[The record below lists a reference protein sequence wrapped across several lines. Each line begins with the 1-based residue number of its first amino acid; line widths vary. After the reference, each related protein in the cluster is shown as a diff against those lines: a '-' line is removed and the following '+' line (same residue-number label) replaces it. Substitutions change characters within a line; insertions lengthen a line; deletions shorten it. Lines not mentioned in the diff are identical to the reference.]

1 MRRHALRL
9 AIVVLAATLAACAG
23 GKPRAPVKDQA
34 VSRRTPEAPT
44 REVRAGDTL
53 YSIAWESGRDYH
65 ELAEWNGIGPPYL
78 IRPGQVLR
86 LYPPK
91 GSSRPTTPGME
102 DDRRDAGGRA
112 SSGTNAEAEPRRER
126 RPTTRP
132 TTPPDKSG
140 ASSMSD
146 AKLATSRLG
155 PWRWPAEGKLIE
167 RFTPGGARGIAI
179 AGKRGQAVY
188 AAAPGTVVYRG
199 SGLRGYGELIIIKHD
214 ADFLSAYAHNDRIL
228 VKEGNVIRRGQKI
241 AEMGSSGS
249 DRVKL
254 HFEIRRRGVP
264 VDPLIYLPKK

>member
-1 MRRHALRL
+1 MCRHALRL
-9 AIVVLAATLAACAG
+9 AILTLAAALAACAG
-23 GKPRAPVKDQA
+23 GTPRAPIKEQSVN
-34 VSRRTPEAPT
+34 RRAPEAPT
-44 REVRAGDTL
+44 RVVRAGDTL

-91 GSSRPTTPGME
+91 GSSRPTT
-102 DDRRDAGGRA
+102 
-112 SSGTNAEAEPRRER
+112 
-126 RPTTRP
+126 RP
-132 TTPPDKSG
+132 TTPPAKPREREVT
-140 ASSMSD
+140 ASKPVP
-146 AKLATSRLG
+146 AKFS
-155 PWRWPAEGKLIE
+155 WRWPADGKLIE

-179 AGKRGQAVY
+179 SGKRGQPVY
-188 AAAPGTVVYRG
+188 AAAPGTVVYQG

-228 VKEGNVIRRGQKI
+228 VKEGSVIRRGQKI

-254 HFEIRRRGVP
+254 HFEIRRRGAP
-264 VDPLIYLPKK
+264 VDPLTYLPKK

>member
-1 MRRHALRL
+1 MRRYALPF
-9 AIVVLAATLAACAG
+9 AVVILAATLAACAG
-23 GKPRAPVKDQA
+23 GKPRAPVKEQD

-53 YSIAWESGRDYH
+53 YGIAWESGRDYR
-65 ELAEWNGIGPPYL
+65 ELAEWNGIQPPYL
-78 IRPGQVLR
+78 IYPGQVLR
-86 LYPPK
+86 LYPPE
-91 GSSRPTTPGME
+91 GVSRPP
-102 DDRRDAGGRA
+102 
-112 SSGTNAEAEPRRER
+112 
-126 RPTTRP
+126 TRP
-132 TTPPDKSG
+132 DTAMPDKSR
-140 ASSMSD
+140 D
-146 AKLATSRLG
+146 RKTATSKPVTTKPG
-155 PWRWPAEGKLIE
+155 PWAWPAQGELIE

-179 AGKRGQAVY
+179 AGKRGQPVY
-188 AAAPGTVVYRG
+188 AAAPGTVVYQG

-228 VKEGNVIRRGQKI
+228 VKEGSVIRRGQKI